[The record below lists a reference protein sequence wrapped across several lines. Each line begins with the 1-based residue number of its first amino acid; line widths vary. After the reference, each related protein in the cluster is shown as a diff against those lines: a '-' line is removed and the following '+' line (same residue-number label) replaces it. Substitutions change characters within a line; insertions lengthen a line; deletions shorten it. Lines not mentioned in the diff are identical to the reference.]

1 MVRLVRQ
8 ESPRHREGASVGG
21 EEEASLALEG
31 ERSQRQALHRQTI
44 TWTSNGLWTD
54 VFVNHERCLITALL

>member
-1 MVRLVRQ
+1 M
-8 ESPRHREGASVGG
+8 GG